1 MKLIWFISYNFIFYP
16 FIFLIGAILSIF
28 NSKLRQGVVG
38 RFHSQ
43 SELKKYF
50 NSKSISAD
58 IYWFHAASL
67 GEFYQV
73 KPVLEGL
80 KNIEPECVAIVS
92 FSSPSGY
99 DNAKSDDIDLRI
111 YMPFDFLWSVMRA
124 LIITRPKKIIFASYD
139 IWPNMVWVAKK
150 RNIHTNIFAA
160 RIKDGSL
167 KLKSGFFSFHKSVYQ
182 SISTIY
188 TVAEKDYKNMQ
199 LIISDSSIP
208 VLRALGNPRYDM
220 VMKTADKFT
229 KEHQLSVLSRNNRII
244 IGSSHKEDDEFL
256 IPVLSNMI
264 NTHPDLKILYAPHE
278 PSQSEIKR
286 IQSAF
291 SKFGLES
298 SEFGSNKTLEL
309 PEDNVLV
316 LSVVGILSKL
326 YWQGK
331 ISYVGGGFSTGIH
344 NVMEPAIARLPVIFG
359 PNYHHAHE
367 AEELLDNGGGFCIQK
382 KDEFESVL
390 EKLVTD
396 EDHFLKASY
405 AATNVI
411 HQNLGSS
418 TRIIRNL
425 IRD

>member
-16 FIFLIGAILSIF
+16 LIFVIGSILSLF
-28 NSKLRQGVVG
+28 NSKFRQGVVG
-38 RFHSQ
+38 RFRSQ
-43 SELKKYF
+43 SELKKF
-50 NSKSISAD
+50 FKSISTTTD

-80 KNIEPECVAIVS
+80 KNVEPECVAVVS

-111 YMPFDFLWSVMRA
+111 YMPFDFLWSVRRA
-124 LIITRPKKIIFASYD
+124 LKITRPKKVIFASYD
-139 IWPNMVWVAKK
+139 IWPNMVWIAEK

-160 RIKDGSL
+160 RLKEGSL

-199 LIISDSSIP
+199 LIIGDSNIP

-220 VMKTADKFT
+220 VMKTADEFT

-256 IPVLSNMI
+256 IPVLSKMM

-278 PSQSEIKR
+278 PSKSEIKR

-291 SKFGLES
+291 SEFGLES
-298 SEFGSNKTLEL
+298 SVFGRKKTLEL
-309 PEDNVLV
+309 PEDNVVV
-316 LSVVGILSKL
+316 LSVVGVLSKL

-382 KDEFESVL
+382 KDEFQSVL
-390 EKLVTD
+390 ERLVTD

-418 TRIIRNL
+418 TRIIRSL